1 VSYSKTKENAM
12 AEYTVKELIFNHE
25 KAFMP
30 EKAPGLDT
38 VIQYHLTGDQAGDY
52 IITIKD
58 DQCSVA
64 EGVAENPA
72 MTMTS
77 DAGYFGDVL
86 LGKADG
92 MKGFME
98 GKLQL
103 AGDLN
108 LAMKLTSF
116 FKMGG

>member
-1 VSYSKTKENAM
+1 M

-25 KAFMP
+25 KAFIP
-30 EKAPGLDT
+30 EKAAGLEA
-38 VIQYHLTGDQAGDY
+38 VVQYHLTGDEGGDY
-52 IITIKD
+52 IITLGGDICK
-58 DQCSVA
+58 VE
-64 EGVAENPA
+64 EGVAEDPV
-72 MTMTS
+72 MTMTA
-77 DAGYFGDVL
+77 DGKYFGDVL
-86 LGKADG
+86 LGKVDG

-116 FKMGG
+116 FKMG

>member
-1 VSYSKTKENAM
+1 M
-12 AEYTVKELIFNHE
+12 AEYTVKELVFNHE

-30 EKAPGLDT
+30 EKAAGLEAI
-38 VIQYHLTGDQAGDY
+38 VQYHLTGDEGGDF
-52 IITIKD
+52 IIQIKD
-58 DQCSVA
+58 DKCSVN
-64 EGVAENPA
+64 EGVAEDPV
-72 MTMTS
+72 MTMTA
-77 DAGYFGDVL
+77 DGIYFRDVL
-86 LGKADG
+86 LGKEDG

>member
-1 VSYSKTKENAM
+1 M
-12 AEYTVKELIFNHE
+12 ADYTVKELVFNHE
-25 KAFMP
+25 KAFLP
-30 EKAPGLDT
+30 EKAAGLEAI
-38 VIQYHLTGDQAGDY
+38 VQYHLTGDEGGDF
-52 IITIKD
+52 IIQIGD
-58 DQCSVA
+58 DKCSVS
-64 EGVAENPA
+64 EGVAEDPV
-72 MTMTS
+72 MTMTA
-77 DAGYFGDVL
+77 DGIYFRDVL
-86 LGKADG
+86 LGKEDG

>member
-1 VSYSKTKENAM
+1 M
-12 AEYTVKELIFNHE
+12 AEYTVKELVFNHE
-25 KAFMP
+25 KAFIP
-30 EKAPGLDT
+30 DKAAGLEAI
-38 VIQYHLTGDQAGDY
+38 VQYHLTGDEGGDY
-52 IITIKD
+52 IITIGD
-58 DQCSVA
+58 DKCSVQ
-64 EGVAENPA
+64 EGVAEDPV
-72 MTMTS
+72 MTMTA
-77 DAGYFGDVL
+77 DGPYFRDVL
-86 LGKADG
+86 LGKEDG

>member
-1 VSYSKTKENAM
+1 M
-12 AEYTVKELIFNHE
+12 AEYTVKELVFNHE

-30 EKAPGLDT
+30 EKAAGLEAI
-38 VIQYHLTGDQAGDY
+38 VQYHLTGDEGGDF
-52 IITIKD
+52 IIQIKD
-58 DQCSVA
+58 DKCSVS
-64 EGVAENPA
+64 EGVAEDPV
-72 MTMTS
+72 MTMTA
-77 DAGYFGDVL
+77 DGIYFRDVL
-86 LGKADG
+86 LGKEDG

>member
-1 VSYSKTKENAM
+1 M
-12 AEYTVKELIFNHE
+12 AEYTVKELVFNHE
-25 KAFMP
+25 KAFLP
-30 EKAPGLDT
+30 EKAAGLEAI
-38 VIQYHLTGDQAGDY
+38 VQYHLTGDEGGDF
-52 IITIKD
+52 IIQIKD
-58 DQCSVA
+58 DKCSVSEGMA
-64 EGVAENPA
+64 EDPV
-72 MTMTS
+72 MTMTA
-77 DAGYFGDVL
+77 DGIYFRDVL
-86 LGKADG
+86 LGKEDG

>member
-1 VSYSKTKENAM
+1 MT
-12 AEYTVKELIFNHE
+12 
-25 KAFMP
+25 
-30 EKAPGLDT
+30 
-38 VIQYHLTGDQAGDY
+38 LTADG
-52 IITIKD
+52 
-58 DQCSVA
+58 
-64 EGVAENPA
+64 
-72 MTMTS
+72 
-77 DAGYFGDVL
+77 GYFRDVL
-86 LGKADG
+86 LGRADG

>member
-1 VSYSKTKENAM
+1 M
-12 AEYTVKELIFNHE
+12 ADYTVKELVFNHE
-25 KAFMP
+25 KAFIP
-30 EKAPGLDT
+30 EKAAGLEAI
-38 VIQYHLTGDQAGDY
+38 VQYHLTGDEGGDY
-52 IITIKD
+52 IIQIGD
-58 DQCSVA
+58 DKCSIS
-64 EGVAENPA
+64 EGVTKNPVV
-72 MTMTS
+72 TMTA
-77 DAGYFGDVL
+77 DGGYFRDVL
-86 LGKADG
+86 LGKEDG